1 MTDNESEKKKVSD
14 LISTSRFAML
24 TTVDDL
30 GKFVAR
36 PMTVQEREFD
46 GDLWFFAARDST
58 AVTQLEVNPGA
69 GVTITSNDTWVSL
82 SGTAE
87 TVDDAAKI
95 KELWNPLVEAWFPE
109 GADDPNITLVKF
121 SSDSAEYW
129 DTPGGRVASVISF
142 VKSKVT
148 GEPYSGGESAKVDL

>member
-1 MTDNESEKKKVSD
+1 MADSSDTKKVSD
-14 LISTSRFAML
+14 LISASRFAML

-30 GKFVAR
+30 GKLVAR

-46 GDLWFFAARDST
+46 GDLWFIASRDST
-58 AVTQLEVNPGA
+58 AVTQLGVNPGA

-87 TVDDAAKI
+87 TVDDAAKV
-95 KELWNPLVEAWFPE
+95 KDLWNPFVDAWFPE
-109 GADDPNITLVKF
+109 GPDDPNVVLIKF

-129 DTPGGRVASVISF
+129 DTPGGRVASAISF
-142 VKSKVT
+142 VKSKIT
-148 GEPYSGGESAKVDL
+148 GDAYSGGESAKVDL